1 MTPELVV
8 LDMAGT
14 TIHDGDA
21 VNRCLS
27 DALHAEGVTVHRD
40 EVNAYMGLPKPVA
53 IQRLLEQRAENAHRE
68 RVMRIHADFQARM
81 IDHYRHSPEV
91 RPVAGTEDA
100 LRQLKTAGIRVALDT
115 GFDRQIADVILRRLQ
130 WGPEL
135 LDTTVTSDEVPRGR
149 PHPDLIL
156 TAMHR
161 TGVTDPR
168 RVAKVGDTPA
178 DLQEGHAA
186 GCGWVIGVTGG
197 SHTCAELEPYPHT
210 HLIHS
215 VAELPEILIRS

>member
-27 DALHAEGVTVHRD
+27 DAILAAGLTVTRD
-40 EVNAYMGLPKPVA
+40 EVNACMGLPKPVA
-53 IQRLLEQRAENAHRE
+53 IQILLEQKAGHAPHEH
-68 RVMRIHADFQARM
+68 VMEIHADFRARM

-91 RPVAGTEDA
+91 RPVTGAEHV
-100 LRQLKTAGIRVALDT
+100 LRLLRAAGIRVALDT
-115 GFDRQIADVILRRLQ
+115 GFDRQIADAILQRLQ

-149 PHPDLIL
+149 PHPDLVL
-156 TAMHR
+156 TAMQR
-161 TGVTDPR
+161 TGVTEAR

-186 GCGWVIGVTGG
+186 GCGWIIGVTGG
-197 SHTCAELEPYPHT
+197 SHTRAELEPYPHT

-215 VAELPEILIRS
+215 VADLPAILLRP